1 LVLGA
6 SLELGVWNLELP
18 AGPPGAERQP
28 RDDSIVALHD
38 NESMD
43 KATIADVLEKIATLL
58 ELKDENPF
66 KIRAYTNA
74 ARSLETWGGNV
85 SELRDQETLE
95 KIPDIGKAIAAKIKE
110 LVETGSLKFFDDLR
124 AEFPADIFEL
134 FSLPGLG
141 AKKIKALHEKLQ
153 VSSIAQ
159 LQEACVAGRVAE
171 LPGFGKTTQEK
182 LCRSI
187 DERQKY
193 AGSFQLGT
201 IAAEAET
208 LQSDLRAHPETLHV
222 CIAGSYRRRKEIV
235 RDLDFIVATSA
246 PAEITAAFI
255 GHPLVESIIA
265 QGPTK
270 SSVRLRSG
278 IQCDLRVVTA
288 AEYPFALNYFTGSK
302 DHNIVMRNRALQ
314 HGWTLNEY
322 RLALVDTETRST
334 GETPVPRTAAPRTP
348 GQKRPGEKAPAIREE
363 ADLYRALELDYIPP
377 ELRENCGE
385 FEAASAGNLPRLVEA
400 ENLRGTFHCHTTA
413 SDGHNTL
420 EEMAAA
426 AQELGL
432 QYLGI
437 AEHSRSSIQAHG
449 VDAARLAVQVARI
462 RQLNRECENFRL
474 FAGVECDILRD
485 GSLDFPDDVLAELD
499 YVVASIHSAFTLS
512 EADMTRRIIR
522 AMSNPHVTMLAHP
535 TGRLLLKRDPYAVDI
550 PAIIEAAAATG
561 TWIEINAAPKRL
573 DLDWRWWPLA
583 KEKGVKCVI
592 NPDAHRTER
601 LQELWFGVGVA
612 RKGWLTKAEVMN
624 CLPLGKIE
632 EALGKKRSVN
642 GDR

>member
-1 LVLGA
+1 MLRVIG
-6 SLELGVWNLELP
+6 
-18 AGPPGAERQP
+18 
-28 RDDSIVALHD
+28 
-38 NESMD
+38 MD

-58 ELKDENPF
+58 ELKGENPF

-74 ARSLETWGGNV
+74 ARSLETWGGNIGD
-85 SELRDQETLE
+85 LRDEETLE
-95 KIPDIGKAIAAKIKE
+95 KIPGIGKAIAAKIKE

-124 AEFPADIFEL
+124 AEFPADILEL

-159 LQEACVAGRVAE
+159 LREACEAGRVAE
-171 LPGFGKTTQEK
+171 LPGFGKTTQDK
-182 LCRSI
+182 LCRAI
-187 DERQKY
+187 ADRTKHV
-193 AGSFQLGT
+193 GSFQLGQ
-201 IAAEAET
+201 IAADAEQ
-208 LQSDLRAHPETLHV
+208 LQGDLRAHPDALHV

-235 RDLDFIVATSA
+235 RDLDFIVATNA
-246 PAEITAAFI
+246 PAEISALFVE
-255 GHPLVESIIA
+255 HPLAESVIA
-265 QGPTK
+265 HGPTK

-278 IQCDLRVVTA
+278 IQCDLRVVSA

-302 DHNIVMRNRALQ
+302 EHNIVVRNRALQ
-314 HGWTLNEY
+314 RGWTLNEY
-322 RLALVDTETRST
+322 RLGEALEPPR
-334 GETPVPRTAAPRTP
+334 PRTGRTP
-348 GQKRPGEKAPAIREE
+348 QRDVPTIREE

-385 FEAASAGNLPRLVEA
+385 FDAAVAGKLPRLVEA

-413 SDGHNTL
+413 SDGRNSL

-437 AEHSRSSIQAHG
+437 ADHSRSSIQARG
-449 VDAARLAVQVARI
+449 LDEARLRVQVAMI
-462 RQLNRECENFRL
+462 RKLNEQFENFRL

-485 GSLDFPDDVLAELD
+485 GSLDFPDSVLAELD
-499 YVVASIHSAFTLS
+499 YVVASVHSAFTLS
-512 EADMTRRIIR
+512 EAEMTKRVTR
-522 AMSNPHVTMLAHP
+522 ALQNPHVTMLAHP
-535 TGRLLLKRDPYAVDI
+535 TGRLLLKRDPYALDI
-550 PAIIEAAAATG
+550 PAVIEAAAETG

-592 NPDAHRTER
+592 NPDAHGVER
-601 LQELWFGVGVA
+601 LQELWFGVGIA
-612 RKGWLTKAEVMN
+612 RKGWLTKDDVVN
-624 CLPLGKIE
+624 TLPLAQIE
-632 EALGKKRSVN
+632 AALGEKRGSFKC
-642 GDR
+642 

>member
-1 LVLGA
+1 MNNSA
-6 SLELGVWNLELP
+6 
-18 AGPPGAERQP
+18 
-28 RDDSIVALHD
+28 
-38 NESMD
+38 SMD

-58 ELKDENPF
+58 ELKGENPF
-66 KIRAYTNA
+66 KIRAYVNA
-74 ARSLETWGGNV
+74 ARSLETWGGNIGDLANEEV
-85 SELRDQETLE
+85 LE
-95 KIPDIGKAIAAKIKE
+95 KIPGIGKAIAAKIKE
-110 LVETGSLKFFDDLR
+110 LVETGSLKFFDELR
-124 AEFPADIFEL
+124 AEFPADILEL

-159 LQEACVAGRVAE
+159 LHEACVAGRVAE

-182 LCRSI
+182 LCRAI

-193 AGSFQLGT
+193 AGSFSLGK
-201 IAAEAET
+201 IAAEAEQ
-208 LQSDLRAHPETLHV
+208 LQNDLRAHPDALHV

-235 RDLDFIVATSA
+235 RDLDFIVATKA
-246 PAEITAAFI
+246 PAEISAMFVQ
-255 GHPLVESIIA
+255 HPLAESLIA
-265 QGPTK
+265 HGPTK

-302 DHNIVMRNRALQ
+302 EHNVEVRSRALKR
-314 HGWTLNEY
+314 GWTLNEY
-322 RLALVDTETRST
+322 RLGPLEPARPRAGATRASRLQIPT
-334 GETPVPRTAAPRTP
+334 
-348 GQKRPGEKAPAIREE
+348 IREE
-363 ADLYRALELDYIPP
+363 ADLYRALDLDYIPP

-385 FEAASAGNLPRLVEA
+385 FEAAVAGKIPRLLEA

-413 SDGHNTL
+413 SDGRNSL

-426 AQELGL
+426 AQDLGL

-437 AEHSRSSIQAHG
+437 ADHSRSSIQARG
-449 VDAARLAVQVARI
+449 LDEARLSVQIAMI
-462 RQLNRECENFRL
+462 RKLNQQFENFRL

-485 GSLDFPDDVLAELD
+485 GSLDFPDEILAELD
-499 YVVASIHSAFTLS
+499 YVVASVHSAFTLS
-512 EADMTRRIIR
+512 EADMTNRVIR
-522 AMSNPHVTMLAHP
+522 AMENPHVTMLAHP
-535 TGRLLLKRDPYAVDI
+535 TGRLLLRRDPYAIDI
-550 PAIIEAAAATG
+550 PAIIEAAAETG

-592 NPDAHRTER
+592 NPDAHGVER

-612 RKGWLTKAEVMN
+612 RKGWLTRDDVMN

-632 EALGKKRSVN
+632 TALATKRS
-642 GDR
+642 GK

>member
-1 LVLGA
+1 
-6 SLELGVWNLELP
+6 
-18 AGPPGAERQP
+18 
-28 RDDSIVALHD
+28 
-38 NESMD
+38 MD

-58 ELKDENPF
+58 ELKGENPF

-74 ARSLETWGGNV
+74 ARSLETWGG
-85 SELRDQETLE
+85 SLSDLRDQETLE
-95 KIPDIGKAIAAKIKE
+95 KIPGIGKAIAAKIKE
-110 LVETGSLKFFDDLR
+110 LVETGGLKFFEDLR
-124 AEFPADIFEL
+124 AEFPADILEL

-182 LCRSI
+182 LCQAI
-187 DERQKY
+187 NERTKHV
-193 AGSFQLGT
+193 GSFQLGQ

-208 LQSDLRAHPETLHV
+208 LQSDLRGQPEALHV

-246 PAEITAAFI
+246 PAEITAMFVE
-255 GHPLVESIIA
+255 HPLVESVIA

-302 DHNIVMRNRALQ
+302 EHNIEVRSRALKR
-314 HGWTLNEY
+314 GWTLNEY
-322 RLALVDTETRST
+322 RL
-334 GETPVPRTAAPRTP
+334 GEMPPDPAAKQPKQPRQIPL
-348 GQKRPGEKAPAIREE
+348 IREE
-363 ADLYRALELDYIPP
+363 ADLYRALDLDYIPP

-385 FEAASAGNLPRLVEA
+385 FDAAAAGKLPRLVEA

-413 SDGHNTL
+413 SDGHNSL

-437 AEHSRSSIQAHG
+437 ADHSRSSIQAHG
-449 VDAARLAVQVARI
+449 LDEARLRVQIAMI
-462 RQLNRECENFRL
+462 RKLNEAFENFRL
-474 FAGVECDILRD
+474 FAGIECDILRD
-485 GSLDFPDDVLAELD
+485 GSLDFPNELLAELD
-499 YVVASIHSAFTLS
+499 YVVASVHSAFTLS

-522 AMSNPHVTMLAHP
+522 AMDNPLVTMLAHP
-535 TGRLLLKRDPYAVDI
+535 TGRLLLKRDGYAVDI

-612 RKGWLTKAEVMN
+612 RKGWLTRDDVMN

-632 EALGKKRSVN
+632 AALGEKRAL
-642 GDR
+642 